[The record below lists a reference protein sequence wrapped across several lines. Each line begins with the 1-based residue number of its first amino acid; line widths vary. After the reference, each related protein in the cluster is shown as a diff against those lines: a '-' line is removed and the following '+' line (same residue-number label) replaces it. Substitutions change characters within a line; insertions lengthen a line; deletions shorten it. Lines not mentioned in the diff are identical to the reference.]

1 MRNEPG
7 RTISGGWKIG
17 ARLQMATVVT
27 VVACAAIL
35 IAVQVIESRQLYDG
49 RVSLLQSIDDTAQGV
64 AGAYYAEEV
73 AGHLTR
79 AEAQARAADAIRA
92 MRYQGSEYIWIN
104 DMTPRMVMHP
114 ANPALNGK
122 ELSAIAD
129 PNGLH
134 LFTAMVD
141 LVKAHGSGI
150 IPYMWPRPGSADPV
164 PKLSYVKEF
173 APWGWIIGTGLYVDD
188 LDAARHRLALT
199 LTILGIAASA
209 LLGGVVWLLGRGV
222 SKPVKAL
229 TVATQSL
236 AEGDLDIV
244 IPGQQRGDEIGSMAQ
259 ALVVLRDAAAAR
271 RKLEQDIAREREE
284 KDRRQAAIERHT
296 QDFGST
302 MVSVMAKLTLTSGT
316 MHKASDAMV
325 EAVARTQERAMVTAQ
340 GARESSINLS
350 TVVSAAEEM
359 SASVNEIS
367 QQISHV
373 TRAARDASDRVSQT
387 DEKVLHLAR
396 AAEQI
401 GTVVGLISDIA
412 GQTNLLALN
421 ATIEAARAGEAGK
434 GFAVVASEVKTL
446 AAQTARATDDI
457 GAQVDAI
464 RSATADTVAMVSG
477 VRAAIDQMDE
487 VVAAIAA
494 AVEEQSAATREIA
507 MNAGAVSGSTQ
518 SAVQAMEEVCA
529 VVAESDVTSRTVSA
543 EAAEIATTSERMR
556 GEMDQFL
563 KAMANPTDDD
573 RRRYERL
580 AGAGLRAVFRTG
592 PRDGKQ
598 VVVKDLSRGGAALIS
613 DWAAPAGEAVSIVF
627 DGSKVAT
634 AGRVIRA
641 HDGMLALAFAQDPA
655 NLALVDQALAMIS
668 GGGRRAA

>member
-1 MRNEPG
+1 MRK
-7 RTISGGWKIG
+7 ILGGWTIG
-17 ARLQMATVVT
+17 ARLQMATMVT

-35 IAVQVIESRQLYDG
+35 IAVQIIESGRLYDG
-49 RVSLLQSIDDTAQGV
+49 RVSLLESIDDTAQGV

-79 AEAQARAADAIRA
+79 GEAQARAAEAIRA

-114 ANPALNGK
+114 TKPALNGK
-122 ELSAIAD
+122 DLAGITD
-129 PNGLH
+129 PTGLH
-134 LFTAMVD
+134 LFTAMAD
-141 LVKAHGSGI
+141 LVKAHGGGT
-150 IPYMWPRPGSADPV
+150 IPYMWPRPGSTDPV

-188 LDAARHRLALT
+188 LDAARQRLGWTLAALGLAT
-199 LTILGIAASA
+199 AA
-209 LLGGVVWLLGRGV
+209 LLGGVVWMLGRGV
-222 SKPVKAL
+222 SRPVQAL
-229 TVATQSL
+229 TIVTQSL
-236 AEGDLDIV
+236 AKGDLETP
-244 IPGQQRGDEIGSMAQ
+244 IPGQQRGDEIGSMAR
-259 ALVVLRDAAAAR
+259 ALVVLRDAALAR
-271 RKLEQDIAREREE
+271 RKLEQQIEQDRAA

-302 MVSVMAKLTLTSGT
+302 IVAVMAKLTQSSTT
-316 MHKASDAMV
+316 MHKASNEMV
-325 EAVARTQERAMVTAQ
+325 DSVARTQERAMATAQ
-340 GARESSINLS
+340 GARESSMNLS

-373 TRAARDASDRVSQT
+373 TRAARDATERVSQT
-387 DEKVLHLAR
+387 DEKVLRLAR

-446 AAQTARATDDI
+446 ASQTAKATDDI

-464 RSATADTVAMVSG
+464 RTATADTVAMVSG
-477 VRAAIDQMDE
+477 VRAAIDQMDQ
-487 VVAAIAA
+487 VVSAIAA

-507 MNAGAVSGSTQ
+507 MNTSTVSGSTQ
-518 SAVQAMEEVCA
+518 AAVQAMEEVCS
-529 VVAESDVTSRTVSA
+529 VVDASDATSRAVSA
-543 EAAEIATTSERMR
+543 EAKEIASTSERLR
-556 GEMDQFL
+556 SEMDQFL
-563 KAMANPTDDD
+563 KTMANPTDDD

-580 AGAGLRAVFRTG
+580 AGAGLRAAFKTG
-592 PRDGKQ
+592 LHAGKPAP
-598 VVVKDLSRGGAALIS
+598 VRDLSRGGVALLT
-613 DWAAPAGEAVSIVF
+613 DWTAPAGEAISVVF
-627 DGSKVAT
+627 DGAT
-634 AGRVIRA
+634 APAVGRVIRA
-641 HDGMLALAFAQDPA
+641 REGVLALAFAQDSA
-655 NLALVDQALAMIS
+655 NLAIVDRVLTSLEAGA
-668 GGGRRAA
+668 RRAA